1 MLLLYVRKLPSFLPI
16 GYVAE
21 ILGFVFVPLLVY
33 LLLIQVYYFLV
44 HRGLKF
50 QYLFSWLILL
60 FLHLCVDVT
69 YLFLCDFLEIEK
81 YLRPSLGFLP
91 GSSRISQSYC
101 LVSLRHYQRQILRG
115 LYLSLASQLKELE
128 STNYNS
134 LPSSSI
140 PIKDPVQLQGNV
152 MIVAINKWCNHTKD
166 VGLGVL

>member
-91 GSSRISQSYC
+91 GSPFAVLFSFY
-101 LVSLRHYQRQILRG
+101 SLQEFP
-115 LYLSLASQLKELE
+115 SL
-128 STNYNS
+128 T
-134 LPSSSI
+134 
-140 PIKDPVQLQGNV
+140 V
-152 MIVAINKWCNHTKD
+152 
-166 VGLGVL
+166 